1 MTLGEHLEELRR
13 RLFKCVVMLL
23 LTFGTCM
30 FIYKPL
36 VRIVVQPHEWAQAR
50 IGIPPPERK
59 FLAGTY
65 VGPFFATLKL
75 AFIVGL
81 FLASP
86 WIAYQ
91 LWAFVAAGLY
101 RGERKYVVIFAL
113 PSFLLFLGG
122 CVFGYFVLIPVGLWG
137 LSHFLDVD
145 IVSPTFTISEYLS
158 LVMLLT
164 IVMGVVFELPLVM
177 LFLTKIG
184 LATSQTFA
192 KGRKVAIVSMFVFS
206 ALLTPPD
213 VFTQLMMAGP
223 LLLLYETGILL
234 ARIAGRHA

>member
-1 MTLGEHLEELRR
+1 MTLGEHLEELRG
-13 RLFKCVVMLL
+13 RLFKCVVLLL

-30 FIYKPL
+30 FLYEPL
-36 VRIVVQPHEWAQAR
+36 VWMVAQPHFWAMER
-50 IGIPPPERK
+50 MGIPESEWK

-65 VGPFFATLKL
+65 TDPFFSTLKL
-75 AFIVGL
+75 AFIVGI

-86 WIAYQ
+86 WIGYQ

-101 RGERKYVVIFAL
+101 HGERKYAAIFAV
-113 PSFLLFLGG
+113 PSFLLFTGG
-122 CVFGYFVLIPVGLWG
+122 CLFGYFVMIPVGLWG
-137 LSHFLDVD
+137 LMQFQMVD
-145 IVSPTFTISEYLS
+145 IMSPTFTFAQYLN

-164 IVMGVVFELPLVM
+164 IVMGAVFEVPLVM

-184 LATSQTFA
+184 LATPQTFA
-192 KGRKVAIVSMFVFS
+192 KGRKIAIVSMFVFS

-234 ARIAGRHA
+234 SRIAGRHA